1 MVAIKKMQG
10 KKGEKSPEEI
20 KGQINFNKAFPA
32 RVEEIVGRTGV
43 RGDAQQV
50 RCKVLEGRDSNKI
63 LRRNVR
69 GPIRIGDI
77 LMLRETEIEAQKL
90 NAGRR

>member
-1 MVAIKKMQG
+1 MA
-10 KKGEKSPEEI
+10 
-20 KGQINFNKAFPA
+20 FNKRENTGKNAPKEEVKGTVQFSHAFPA

-69 GPIRIGDI
+69 GPIRVGDI